1 MTGALRVLEH
11 NLIVYRRT
19 WKGSVFMSFVS
30 PVLFLAAMGIGLG
43 SLISRGP
50 VRTVDGLSYL
60 AFLAPGLLV
69 ATAMQSGYVETTF
82 PIMAR
87 IQWERTYEGMLATPL
102 RVLDVLAGEFGWL
115 ALRLGLGSVAFFI
128 VMLLFGTVHSEL
140 GILAIVVSI
149 LTGLAF
155 AAPILAWTA
164 TQRTTTSFSL
174 IGRFLITPLFLLGG
188 VFFPIHQ
195 LPQLVQGIAWLTP
208 LAHGVTLARSL
219 SVGVLPSSAGI
230 HLAVL
235 LLYASAGIVAAWIT
249 LKRRLVAWSPRCRG
263 AGRSSSPRPTAR
275 FASSN
280 GMRSSTGAD
289 GFYSFRVLSN
299 HSSTCSRSGLESAPW
314 SAAPSLLTAISCV
327 MRCSSRPRR
336 SRPRR
341 CTARFSNQRSISS
354 SS

>member
-30 PVLFLAAMGIGLG
+30 PILFLAAMGFGLG

-60 AFLAPGLLV
+60 VFLAPGLLV
-69 ATAMQSGYVETTF
+69 ATAMQSGYVETTY

-102 RVLDVLAGEFGWL
+102 RVLDLLAGEFGWL
-115 ALRLGLGSVAFFI
+115 AFRLGLGSVAFFL
-128 VMLLFGTVHSEL
+128 VMLLFGTVHSWL
-140 GILAIVVSI
+140 GVLAIMVSV

-155 AAPILAWTA
+155 AAPILAWSA
-164 TQRTTTSFSL
+164 TRRTDNSFAL

-208 LAHGVTLARSL
+208 LAHGVALARSL
-219 SVGVLPSSAGI
+219 SVGVLPPSAGI

-235 LLYASAGIVAAWIT
+235 LLYTAAGIIAARIT
-249 LKRRLVAWSPRCRG
+249 LQRRLV
-263 AGRSSSPRPTAR
+263 T
-275 FASSN
+275 
-280 GMRSSTGAD
+280 
-289 GFYSFRVLSN
+289 
-299 HSSTCSRSGLESAPW
+299 
-314 SAAPSLLTAISCV
+314 
-327 MRCSSRPRR
+327 
-336 SRPRR
+336 
-341 CTARFSNQRSISS
+341 
-354 SS
+354 

>member
-30 PVLFLAAMGIGLG
+30 PILFLAAMGFGLG
-43 SLISRGP
+43 GLISRGP

-60 AFLAPGLLV
+60 VFLAPGLLV
-69 ATAMQSGYVETTF
+69 ATAMQSGYVETTY

-102 RVLDVLAGEFGWL
+102 RVFDVLAGEFGWL
-115 ALRLGLGSVAFFI
+115 AFRLGLGSVAFFL
-128 VMLLFGTVHSEL
+128 VMLVFGTVHSAL
-140 GILAIVVSI
+140 ALLAIAVAV

-164 TQRTTTSFSL
+164 TRRTDSSFAL

-208 LAHGVTLARSL
+208 LAHGVALARGL

-230 HLAVL
+230 HLVVL
-235 LLYASAGIVAAWIT
+235 LVYAAAGIFASRIT
-249 LKRRLVAWSPRCRG
+249 LQRRLVS
-263 AGRSSSPRPTAR
+263 
-275 FASSN
+275 
-280 GMRSSTGAD
+280 
-289 GFYSFRVLSN
+289 
-299 HSSTCSRSGLESAPW
+299 
-314 SAAPSLLTAISCV
+314 
-327 MRCSSRPRR
+327 
-336 SRPRR
+336 
-341 CTARFSNQRSISS
+341 
-354 SS
+354 

>member
-1 MTGALRVLEH
+1 MRGALLVLEH

-19 WKGSVFMSFVS
+19 WKGSIFMSFVS
-30 PVLFLAAMGIGLG
+30 PILFLAAMGFGLG

-60 AFLAPGLLV
+60 VFLAPGLLV
-69 ATAMQSGYVETTF
+69 ATAMQSGYVETTY

-128 VMLLFGTVHSEL
+128 VMLTFGTVHSWL
-140 GILAIVVSI
+140 AVLAILVAV

-164 TQRTTTSFSL
+164 TRRTDSSFAL
-174 IGRFLITPLFLLGG
+174 IGRFLVTPLFLLGG

-208 LAHGVTLARSL
+208 LAHGVALARGL
-219 SVGVLPSSAGI
+219 SIGVLPPAAGI
-230 HLAVL
+230 HLVVL
-235 LLYASAGIVAAWIT
+235 LLYAAVGIVAARIT
-249 LKRRLVAWSPRCRG
+249 LQRRLVS
-263 AGRSSSPRPTAR
+263 
-275 FASSN
+275 
-280 GMRSSTGAD
+280 
-289 GFYSFRVLSN
+289 
-299 HSSTCSRSGLESAPW
+299 
-314 SAAPSLLTAISCV
+314 
-327 MRCSSRPRR
+327 
-336 SRPRR
+336 
-341 CTARFSNQRSISS
+341 
-354 SS
+354 